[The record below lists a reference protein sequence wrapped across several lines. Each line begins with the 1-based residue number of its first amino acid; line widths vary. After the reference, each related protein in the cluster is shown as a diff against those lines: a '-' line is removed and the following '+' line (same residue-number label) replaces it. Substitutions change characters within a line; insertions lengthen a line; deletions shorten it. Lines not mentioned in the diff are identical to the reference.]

1 MIVPVDQHNVLQ
13 AATVHSVSWIASHRS
28 FCAPDFVSV
37 HTPERQQ
44 QYVLD
49 KMRQGSRF
57 YLLVDDLPVGV
68 VSVNGCLIE
77 DLYVLPEKQRQGYGT
92 KLLQW
97 AIEQCAGVPTLWIL
111 ENNRNAMR
119 FYEKHGF
126 RLTGRINAITDGLSE
141 LELASAFD
149 SPYVCCCLTSII

>member
-1 MIVPVDQHNVLQ
+1 MIVPVDQRNVLQ
-13 AATVHSVSWIASHRS
+13 AATVHSIAWIASHRS
-28 FCAPDFVSV
+28 FCASDFVAV
-37 HTPERQQ
+37 HTPERQR

-57 YLLVDDLPVGV
+57 FLLVDDLPVGV

-92 KLLQW
+92 KLLQF
-97 AIEQCAGVPTLWIL
+97 AIEKCGGVSTLWIL
-111 ENNRNAMR
+111 ENNRNALR

-126 RLTGRINAITDGLSE
+126 RLTGRINRITDGLSE
-141 LELASAFD
+141 LELAFSSD
-149 SPYVCCCLTSII
+149 KT